1 MNRPNSSFIKRKLQ
15 QKRKK
20 LIAKLFVHVEYRSV
34 VNLKR
39 KLLLFVLLPLVLLP
53 LMGIAAALT
62 VDTVQNEEQTTTSSF
77 DRVAIAF
84 AAALA
89 ISLPALSAGLA
100 ISSAGSAAISALAE
114 KPETFFRSF
123 LIVALAEALAIYGLI
138 MGILLWLK
146 L

>member
-1 MNRPNSSFIKRKLQ
+1 MMIPLPLFIAVPLAAAFTVQ
-15 QKRKK
+15 TVQDTTTTEE
-20 LIAKLFVHVEYRSV
+20 ITV
-34 VNLKR
+34 VNYDK
-39 KLLLFVLLPLVLLP
+39 
-53 LMGIAAALT
+53 
-62 VDTVQNEEQTTTSSF
+62 
-77 DRVAIAF
+77 VAIAF

-89 ISLPALSAGLA
+89 IGLPGIAAGLA
-100 ISSAGSAAISALAE
+100 ISSAGTAAISALAE

>member
-1 MNRPNSSFIKRKLQ
+1 
-15 QKRKK
+15 
-20 LIAKLFVHVEYRSV
+20 
-34 VNLKR
+34 LKR
-39 KLLLFVLLPLVLLP
+39 KVLLFILLPLVLLP
-53 LMGIAAALT
+53 LMGMAAALT
-62 VDTVQNEEQTTTSSF
+62 VQTVQDQQEEAAVPVNN

-84 AAALA
+84 AAMLA
-89 ISLPALSAGLA
+89 ISIPAVAAGLA
-100 ISSAGSAAISALAE
+100 ISSAGTAAISALAE

>member
-1 MNRPNSSFIKRKLQ
+1 MKMKHP
-15 QKRKK
+15 
-20 LIAKLFVHVEYRSV
+20 
-34 VNLKR
+34 

-53 LMGIAAALT
+53 LMGMAAALT
-62 VDTVQNEEQTTTSSF
+62 VQTVQDEQAQTAAPANY

-84 AAALA
+84 AACLA
-89 ISLPALSAGLA
+89 ISLPGLGAGLA
-100 ISSAGSAAISALAE
+100 ISAAGSAAISALAE